1 MANTRGSSS
10 HEEASAKHG
19 SGMGLG
25 YEREDWAEPEAAPR
39 DWKKI
44 VLVVGLGALSWVA
57 TYVGMLE
64 LIQANMGELP
74 LTYKLITAFSVAM
87 LMTMIIWLLDQL
99 FSPINFAT
107 KLTYVAGYIFL
118 TLISVGFGFGFYW
131 KVLESKSEATRSAES
146 AVGQVQNA
154 LHAGSTRM
162 EQLNVTLKQLTE
174 LSANKAI
181 EEREKGTSC
190 PNSSPGDGPRRK
202 LRDDDAQRFTFASD
216 FVGSRIGTVRS
227 DLTALDGDL
236 AKITSRDAST
246 VDEATGTRNEFMRG
260 LGRRLDMTVTGFNA
274 FRTDPQLRQIRA
286 DLADRAEKT
295 IFPTSGGGTFA
306 CPDPQLQA
314 ALRGVVRAIDQL
326 PELSKPEI
334 AAVEGSEATIEAF
347 RRLTASLAGVLVLDL
362 PPSAD
367 ELRELQKK
375 AVQSVDSSG
384 TPVAQA
390 TVQAGLSKR
399 DYIPL
404 AIAVFV
410 DLCLLLVSMG
420 RPMNRLNNLVPK
432 MRAAERGPVIRI
444 LSRFNDI
451 HRDPEIRQNFEV
463 FRHVVFDYHGAYYVA
478 VPLDTPYNRID
489 PRTGRAAFY
498 GANDA
503 QDLQHEAHLL
513 SNLFTSFEQEKI
525 FARVYSPLLSTRMI
539 QKRLA
544 RQGSK
549 FAGSQAFRVYRF
561 REGAWSDIILGA
573 VMGAARR
580 VEDEKRRRAALEERQ
595 LAERGPILD
604 APIPPREQPQRPA
617 FETGVPANDRT
628 GEQAKRS
635 GVGTAASMSAISAR
649 VAGQTNGPNGTNG
662 AKGQRSNSHSAFD
675 GFDARR
681 AAALNDTEDTQMNHR
696 DARPDEKDRS
706 QFGAYAYAARAEL
719 NGSGHGAEEHHHL
732 SDDVSDDTKDQSGDQ
747 SGFDVAFANNNTA
760 PSRRGDSD
768 VVILPAAANGGPE
781 SSRAAA
787 NGSLS
792 GYMNGSMNGSAA
804 NVEAARVALKS
815 AKTAVSEANVIALP
829 FADPLYGNG
838 ARPDIS
844 RDQGRHEGLGGQT
857 TVTMTRETATFTLP
871 ASEATL
877 PAALLAAAGAKT
889 SVRPAV
895 DALSAKDAAGPS
907 KPVAKATL
915 VPPPLPTQSVAALT
929 PPPLPTSAATTA
941 GAEAADAVPEFAAQ
955 GGPKGKLE
963 FSSEFDDD
971 EFDVFYTIHEED
983 EEATRSIAH
992 RLKPASRA

>member
-10 HEEASAKHG
+10 HEEATVKPG
-19 SGMGLG
+19 SGIGLG
-25 YEREDWAEPEAAPR
+25 YEREDWAEPEEAPR

-174 LSANKAI
+174 LSTNKAI

-202 LRDDDAQRFTFASD
+202 LRDDDAQRFSFASD
-216 FVGSRIGTVRS
+216 FVGSRIGTVKS
-227 DLTALDGDL
+227 DLTSLDADL
-236 AKITSRDAST
+236 AKITSDDGSTIDAAS
-246 VDEATGTRNEFMRG
+246 GTRNEFMRG
-260 LGRRLDMTVTGFNA
+260 LSRRLDMTVTGFNA

-295 IFPTSGGGTFA
+295 IFPTSGGGTFS

-384 TPVAQA
+384 TPVAQE

-489 PRTGRAAFY
+489 PRTGRASFY

-561 REGAWSDIILGA
+561 RDGAWSDIILGA

-604 APIPPREQPQRPA
+604 APMPPRDQPPRPA
-617 FETGVPANDRT
+617 FETAVPANDRT
-628 GEQAKRS
+628 GADADLS
-635 GVGTAASMSAISAR
+635 NLGASASASAISAR
-649 VAGQTNGPNGTNG
+649 TGGQTNGLNGT
-662 AKGQRSNSHSAFD
+662 KGQRSNSHPAFD

-681 AAALNDTEDTQMNHR
+681 AAVWNETEDGQMNHR
-696 DARPDEKDRS
+696 DARPDDKDRS
-706 QFGAYAYAARAEL
+706 QFGAYAQAARAEL
-719 NGSGHGAEEHHHL
+719 NGSAHGPDA
-732 SDDVSDDTKDQSGDQ
+732 DDAGSGDP
-747 SGFDVAFANNNTA
+747 GDRAGIEVAPANNNTA
-760 PSRRGDSD
+760 PSRRGESD

-781 SSRAAA
+781 PLRAAA
-787 NGSLS
+787 NGSS
-792 GYMNGSMNGSAA
+792 NGYMNGSMNGTAGH
-804 NVEAARVALKS
+804 VEAARVAPKS
-815 AKTAVSEANVIALP
+815 PKPAVSEANVIALP

-838 ARPDIS
+838 ARADIG
-844 RDQGRHEGLGGQT
+844 RDQGRHEGRGGQT

-877 PAALLAAAGAKT
+877 PAALLAAAGAQP
-889 SVRPAV
+889 SVRGAV
-895 DALSAKDAAGPS
+895 DALSAKDAADPS
-907 KPVAKATL
+907 EPTAKATL

-929 PPPLPTSAATTA
+929 PPPLPASAASTA
-941 GAEAADAVPEFAAQ
+941 GTDLADAAAEFGEQ
-955 GGPKGKLE
+955 GGLQGNLD
-963 FSSEFDDD
+963 FSSEFNDDD
-971 EFDVFYTIHEED
+971 FDVFYTTHEED